1 MMKNTFL
8 LLFFALCLSGC
19 SCKPERIF
27 EFIKN
32 TGMFKGT
39 GEVMAIGEFSKIE
52 SNFKKDLTNDSSKI
66 ELRLY
71 NGRIPD
77 LYENEAN
84 IARQCA
90 KTYVELTESED
101 YQTIEVF
108 IIKTS
113 DLNPTEILYQSK
125 YLFEVSS
132 LIDE

>member
-1 MMKNTFL
+1 
-8 LLFFALCLSGC
+8 
-19 SCKPERIF
+19 
-27 EFIKN
+27 
-32 TGMFKGT
+32 MFKGT

-52 SNFKKDLTNDSSKI
+52 SNFNKDLTNDSSKI

-90 KTYVELTESED
+90 KTYVLLTESED

-113 DLNPTEILYQSK
+113 DHNPSEILYQSK